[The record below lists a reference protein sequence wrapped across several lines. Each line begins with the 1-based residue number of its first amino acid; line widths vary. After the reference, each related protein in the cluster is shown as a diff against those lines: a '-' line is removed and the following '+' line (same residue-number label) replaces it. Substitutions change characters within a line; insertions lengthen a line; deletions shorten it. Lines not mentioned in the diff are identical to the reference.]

1 MAPQV
6 ICAIVFGII
15 VIILAIVGILQQ
27 YFYHQAK
34 GLDLPNIYKGP
45 AC

>member
-6 ICAIVFGII
+6 ICAIVFGIL

-27 YFYHQAK
+27 YFYHKAE
-34 GLDLPNIYKGP
+34 GLDLPDIYKGL

>member
-1 MAPQV
+1 MALPV
-6 ICAIVFGII
+6 ICAIIFGIV

-27 YFYHQAK
+27 YFYHKAE
-34 GLDLPNIYKGP
+34 GLDLPDIYKRA